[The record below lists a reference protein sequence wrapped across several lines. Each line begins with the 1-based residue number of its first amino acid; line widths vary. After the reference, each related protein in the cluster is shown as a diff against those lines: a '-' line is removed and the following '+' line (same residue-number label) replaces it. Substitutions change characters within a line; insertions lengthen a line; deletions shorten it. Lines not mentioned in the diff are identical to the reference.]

1 MTASRNVDEGP
12 PGGGRFDEA
21 GDATRRTY
29 LALERTYLAWWRTGL
44 TSLTV
49 ALAFGKIAPELT
61 DGPTWPSQLLGVCFA
76 LLGVAFIVYGLRR
89 DLTVAG
95 AVRRGAYAHPD
106 RRVLLALTAAGVV
119 LGVAVVLLVIADA
132 G

>member
-1 MTASRNVDEGP
+1 MTPPPDLDLEP

-61 DGPTWPSQLLGVCFA
+61 DGPTWPSQLLGAAFA
-76 LLGVAFIVYGLRR
+76 VLGVAFIVYGLRR
-89 DLTVAG
+89 DTAVAE
-95 AVRRGAYAHPD
+95 AVRGGAYAHPD
-106 RRVLLALTAAGVV
+106 RRVLLGLTAAGVV
-119 LGVAVVLLVIADA
+119 LGVAVVLLVSFDV